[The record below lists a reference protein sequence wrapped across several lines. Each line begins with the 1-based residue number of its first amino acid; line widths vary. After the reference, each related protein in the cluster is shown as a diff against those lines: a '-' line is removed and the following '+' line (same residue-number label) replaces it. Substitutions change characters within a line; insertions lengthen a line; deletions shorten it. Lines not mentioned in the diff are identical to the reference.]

1 MKRRIIISLA
11 IILMSATFCSAKTD
25 IDKFKVFTK
34 EHPLRVLCDWNF
46 PPYEYLDDNGEPAGF
61 NVEVVDRILSLMNV
75 PHQFIMQDFEKAIT
89 ELMGGEIHLESEKG
103 CGTTVWVNIP
113 CKRIAI
119 ENKVIV

>member
-1 MKRRIIISLA
+1 MRNKVFDR
-11 IILMSATFCSAKTD
+11 FVKTD
-25 IDKFKVFTK
+25 NS
-34 EHPLRVLCDWNF
+34 EWGPGL
-46 PPYEYLDDNGEPAGF
+46 G
-61 NVEVVDRILSLMNV
+61 LS
-75 PHQFIMQDFEKAIT
+75 FCKAIT